1 VKARRSAA
9 GAVTIMT
16 RMVVLD
22 GFTVNPGDNPWDD
35 LARLGEL
42 KVYERTPPGEVVERC
57 RDAEIVLTNKTA
69 LRGDALEQ
77 LTRLRF
83 IAELAT
89 GYDNLDI
96 AVAGRLGIPVA
107 NVPEYGTDS
116 VAQHTMALLLELCNR
131 VAMHDD
137 AVKKGEWGTSPDFSF
152 WKAPLTELAGR
163 KFGIVGFGRIGRRVG
178 ELAQAFGMSLL
189 AYTPH
194 PISTM
199 LPVEWRSV
207 RELCA
212 EADVVSLHC
221 PSTKTNEGFV
231 DAGLLSLMK
240 RDALLINT
248 ARGKLVNE
256 VDLARALNEGWIAGA
271 ALDVV
276 SREPIASDNPLLSA
290 RNCLITPHIAW
301 ASLAARRRLTSTTV
315 KNVEAFLKGEPINI
329 VNSRY
334 LDRERDVPR

>member
-1 VKARRSAA
+1 
-9 GAVTIMT
+9 MT
-16 RMVVLD
+16 RIVLLD
-22 GFTVNPGDNPWDD
+22 GYTVNPGDNPWDD
-35 LARLGEL
+35 LTRLGEL
-42 KVYERTPPGEVVERC
+42 KIYDRSLPGEVVERC

-69 LRGDALEQ
+69 LRADILEQ

-96 AVAGRLGIPVA
+96 AAAGRLGIPVA

-163 KFGIVGFGRIGRRVG
+163 KFGIIGFGRIGRRVG
-178 ELAQAFGMSLL
+178 ELARAFGMRIL
-189 AYTPH
+189 AYAPH
-194 PISTM
+194 PQPVSTT
-199 LPVEWRSV
+199 LPVEWKSV
-207 RELCA
+207 PELCA

-221 PSTKTNEGFV
+221 PSTKANEGFV
-231 DAGLLSLMK
+231 DAGFLSLMK
-240 RDALLINT
+240 RDALFINT

-256 VDLARALNEGWIAGA
+256 VDLARALNEGQIAGA

-301 ASLAARRRLTSTTV
+301 ASLAARRRLTATTV

-334 LDRERDVPR
+334 LDRERGVPR